1 MAARI
6 LVVEDNPANME
17 LMGYLLQTGGHDLLY
32 AHDGVEG
39 IAVAER
45 EHPTIVICDI
55 NLPRLDGY
63 GVLRHLKA
71 RPELKDI
78 PCIAVTALAMTG
90 DREKLLDA
98 GFDGYISKPIDP
110 EIFVDSIE
118 AYFAARPEDADSRHD
133 SPPP

>member
-1 MAARI
+1 
-6 LVVEDNPANME
+6 ME
-17 LMGYLLQTGGHDLLY
+17 LMGYLLQAGGHHLLF
-32 AHDGVEG
+32 AHDRLEG
-39 IAVAER
+39 IDIAER
-45 EHPTIVICDI
+45 EHPALVICDI

-71 RPELKDI
+71 HPVLKDI

-90 DREKLLDA
+90 DKEKLLDA

-110 EIFVDSIE
+110 ETFVNSIE
-118 AYFAARPEDADSRHD
+118 AYVTAGPRFADPHHD